1 MYPYGLTE
9 NPFPSAP
16 TPEDSDI
23 VHLGGK
29 RHKKAKSLVIS
40 CIKDMENKIQQ
51 EHGAMHFRLITV
63 IQDVGSGKTHLALHL
78 RSCSELSDKAMLSF
92 TDCRRPLPKTTTN
105 FYKARRKGFQKHQLD
120 Q

>member
-16 TPEDSDI
+16 TPGDSDI

-78 RSCSELSDKAMLSF
+78 RSC
-92 TDCRRPLPKTTTN
+92 
-105 FYKARRKGFQKHQLD
+105 Q
-120 Q
+120 